1 MQAQANAR
9 MLVQRAHK
17 GRIGFLVGIFD
28 HVIEVS
34 HRLVRM
40 DDKSERDFTQFCSP
54 SGRSRALR
62 KILE

>member
-9 MLVQRAHK
+9 MSIQRADK
-17 GRIGFLVGIFD
+17 RRIGFLVGIFD

-40 DDKSERDFTQFCSP
+40 DNKSE
-54 SGRSRALR
+54 
-62 KILE
+62 